1 MRSWDSLRGTNVDV
15 DDLDALFAKICTAA
29 LSDGALIVFRA
40 LVAAGLK
47 QAEALT
53 RSYPEYTLRVYHF
66 HRRSD

>member
-15 DDLDALFAKICTAA
+15 DDLDALFTKICTAA
-29 LSDGALIVFRA
+29 LSDGVLIALRA
-40 LVAAGLK
+40 VVAAGLK